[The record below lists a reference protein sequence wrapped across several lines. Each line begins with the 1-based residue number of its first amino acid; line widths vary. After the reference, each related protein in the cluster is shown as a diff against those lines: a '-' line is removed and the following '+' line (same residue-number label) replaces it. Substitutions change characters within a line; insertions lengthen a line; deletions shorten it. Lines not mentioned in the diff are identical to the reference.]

1 MDRRVVV
8 RAIGVLSCLTFL
20 GGVFVGGAQPEAA
33 GLIPAPW
40 DKLAHVVSF
49 GLLTLMLDL
58 ALRPTAWLLAA
69 LPLSV
74 SALDEFHQAFLPG
87 RYASIEDWL
96 SGALGVAIACWL
108 LRGTRLREVVT
119 ALRG

>member
-1 MDRRVVV
+1 MDRKALV
-8 RAIGVLSCLTFL
+8 RAVGVLSCLTFL
-20 GGVFVGGAQPEAA
+20 GGVFIGGAQPEAA

-49 GLLTLMLDL
+49 GLLTFMLEL
-58 ALRPTAWLLAA
+58 ALRPPTWLLAA

-87 RYASIEDWL
+87 RYASLEDWL
-96 SGALGVAIACWL
+96 AGLLGVVLACWL
-108 LRGTRLREVVT
+108 LRGTRLRHIVT
-119 ALRG
+119 ALHG

>member
-1 MDRRVVV
+1 MDRRAVV
-8 RAIGVLSCLTFL
+8 RAVGVLSCLTFL

-49 GLLTLMLDL
+49 GLLTFMLDL
-58 ALRPTAWLLAA
+58 ALRPPVWLLAA

-87 RYASIEDWL
+87 RYASLEDWL
-96 SGALGVAIACWL
+96 AGALGVALACWL

-119 ALRG
+119 ALRE